1 MTNRV
6 NSLEELVE
14 KLWLER
20 EAKINAGEW
29 VISEPAPLE
38 DFIKDEM
45 KTSPFQELI
54 LQEDGDTL
62 NSVKIIDKDGVG
74 LEFVGKFK
82 YLFTDD
88 IEMGT
93 SLILKAC
100 PEKI

>member
-1 MTNRV
+1 MTTNKRV

-29 VISEPAPLE
+29 EVSEPAKLE
-38 DFIKDEM
+38 DFIKEEL

-54 LQEDGDTL
+54 LQEECDTID
-62 NSVKIIDKDGVG
+62 SVKIIDKDGVG
-74 LEFVGKFK
+74 IEFVGKFK

-88 IEMGT
+88 LEAGS
-93 SLILKAC
+93 SLVLKAT
-100 PEKI
+100 KN

>member
-29 VISEPAPLE
+29 VISEPAQLE